1 MYSILAT
8 TPQTV
13 NWRPKPS
20 ASPDPRA
27 TDARAA
33 ATANRSR
40 ARNNMSSAPRVEL
53 ATPLDAD
60 ARAMDLKTRGFKI
73 QKRRRSMEE
82 GELRCGDDVDDDDE
96 DERENQFTPPGARGA
111 CTPSASSYG
120 SWGRGRVAKKTTPET
135 SERDDAVTRD
145 GAPTPSM
152 TKSSENVVACE
163 HVEGGIE
170 SGTGGNGNPHADAK
184 ALKKFADGLWR
195 ARKEKNDPATKLRMM
210 KTYAE
215 SVINFVEAAAR
226 TSDQAK
232 KKTNYR
238 GDVDFALFVEK
249 VCSTCYT
256 TEMGRNPDFSFRC
269 MALRALILRL
279 SVACSVRVM
288 KLNTYA
294 AADAI
299 KDADD
304 GAVIAELTNYQNDT
318 RAMTESMSRV
328 SSHLRTL
335 KTMVP
340 ENRVDAARVC
350 EHLLDFASDG
360 GLGTESTL
368 RIVDDAHELLAKI
381 FSMKNLED

>member
-1 MYSILAT
+1 
-8 TPQTV
+8 
-13 NWRPKPS
+13 
-20 ASPDPRA
+20 
-27 TDARAA
+27 
-33 ATANRSR
+33 
-40 ARNNMSSAPRVEL
+40 MSSAALVEL

-60 ARAMDLKTRGFKI
+60 ARAMDLKSRGFKI
-73 QKRRRSMEE
+73 QKRRRPMEE
-82 GELRCGDDVDDDDE
+82 GELCCGDDVGNDDD
-96 DERENQFTPPGARGA
+96 DERENQSTPPGAHGA
-111 CTPSASSYG
+111 STPSASSYG

-145 GAPTPSM
+145 GAPTPSA
-152 TKSSENVVACE
+152 TKSSDQNENMVACE
-163 HVEGGIE
+163 RVGGGIE
-170 SGTGGNGNPHADAK
+170 SGMCGNGNPHADAK
-184 ALKKFADGLWR
+184 ALKKFADGLWA

-215 SVINFVEAAAR
+215 SVISFVEAAAR
-226 TSDQAK
+226 TSDQEK
-232 KKTNYR
+232 KKMNYR

-249 VCSTCYT
+249 VCSTCYA
-256 TEMGRNPDFSFRC
+256 TEMGRNADFSFRC

-304 GAVIAELTNYQNDT
+304 EAVIAELKNYQKDT

-340 ENRVDAARVC
+340 ENRADVARVC
-350 EHLLDFASDG
+350 EYLLDFASDG
-360 GLGTESTL
+360 GLGTETTL
-368 RIVDDAHELLAKI
+368 RVVDDAHEVLTKI
-381 FSMKNLED
+381 FSMKTLEDK